1 MKKFCAYC
9 LVMLAAL
16 VSFTSCEKSI
26 EPDPTAPGRTIFLQA
41 RQHLM
46 TPVTVLDLAI
56 AFNEYYMAPTDKMRD
71 DVEDKYFADY
81 KIRYDE
87 VSQMW
92 RLERSNNPVVRIK
105 MEEGKSLSEMGG
117 KWHFYPGR
125 TDFSGDSAISVEYK
139 AAGVYVVNFNKIN
152 AFNVYDNLLLSG
164 SLEMTPSNRTVVNV
178 RGNFNFSSTEE
189 LYKVSVQTY
198 EEGLTIGPAEDREV
212 IEKGSWIDLRRYP
225 TKGEWGATV
234 QSTTTDKFD
243 YNSLTDH
250 IWRITYTTADG
261 NKYMGNCNSQGQKL
275 SYIDVQQWE
284 RYY

>member
-1 MKKFCAYC
+1 MKKFFAYC
-9 LVMLAAL
+9 LVLLASV
-16 VSFTSCEKSI
+16 VSFTSCEKSV
-26 EPDPTAPGRTIFLQA
+26 EPDPTAPGRMIFQQT

-71 DVEDKYFADY
+71 EVEDKYFADY

-189 LYKVSVQTY
+189 LYKVAFRPTRRDSLSAPLRIGRLSRRAAGLISDAIPPKASGVLRCRARQQTSS
-198 EEGLTIGPAEDREV
+198 TSTR
-212 IEKGSWIDLRRYP
+212 SP
-225 TKGEWGATV
+225 TTSGASPT
-234 QSTTTDKFD
+234 QPPTAINIWATATPRDK
-243 YNSLTDH
+243 N
-250 IWRITYTTADG
+250 
-261 NKYMGNCNSQGQKL
+261 
-275 SYIDVQQWE
+275 
-284 RYY
+284 

>member
-1 MKKFCAYC
+1 
-9 LVMLAAL
+9 MLAAV
-16 VSFTSCEKSI
+16 VSFTSCEKTI
-26 EPDPTAPGRTIFLQA
+26 EPDPTAPGRMIFQQT

-46 TPVTVLDLAI
+46 TPVTVLDLAL
-56 AFNEYYMAPTDKMRD
+56 AFNEYYLAPTDKMRD

-105 MEEGKSLSEMGG
+105 MEGGKSLSEMGG

-139 AAGVYVVNFNKIN
+139 AAGVYVVNFN
-152 AFNVYDNLLLSG
+152 NLPSYSYNNELVLSG
-164 SLEMTPSNRTVVNV
+164 NLEMTPSNRTTVFI
-178 RGNFNFSSTEE
+178 RGSFNFASTKD

-198 EEGLTIGPAEDREV
+198 EEGLTLDISPS
-212 IEKGSWIDLRRYP
+212 IYP
-225 TKGEWGATV
+225 TDINWYNNNNRRTPVRGEWGATV
-234 QSTTTDKFD
+234 KSSTADKFD
-243 YNSLTDH
+243 FNSLTDS

-261 NKYMGNCNSQGQKL
+261 NKYMGNCNSSGQKL
-275 SYIDVQQWE
+275 SYVEVQEWE